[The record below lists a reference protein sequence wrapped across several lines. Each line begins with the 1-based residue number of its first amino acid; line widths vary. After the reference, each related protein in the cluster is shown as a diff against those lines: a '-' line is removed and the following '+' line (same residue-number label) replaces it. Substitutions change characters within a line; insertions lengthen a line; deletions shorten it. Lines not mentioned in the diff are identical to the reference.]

1 MILYSIDTNV
11 ESMKAGYLM
20 LSEWQTI
27 LNVNTH
33 HRCSKWSMDEFLNCA
48 KDLFKEEN
56 LPKINCTIYN
66 FKEFIDP
73 ETVEVPLC
81 NSAESA
87 ADVYRHLLEYYDTFL
102 FDSKD
107 TKCLVPCTQ
116 TGYDYQISYYS
127 KPGFSSSQKPDV
139 DASNYF
145 YLITFFTRMETE
157 ERTEVL
163 VYDMVAFLSAAGG
176 NLGLFVG
183 FSCLS
188 VIFALIDVS
197 WELCRRLKNLLF

>member
-48 KDLFKEEN
+48 KELFKEEN

-73 ETVEVPLC
+73 EMVEVLPQC

-87 ADVYRHLLEYYDTFL
+87 ADVFQYLLKYYNNFL
-102 FDSKD
+102 FHSND

-127 KPGFSSSQKPDV
+127 KSSIFDPKNPDV

-145 YLITFFTRMETE
+145 
-157 ERTEVL
+157 
-163 VYDMVAFLSAAGG
+163 
-176 NLGLFVG
+176 
-183 FSCLS
+183 
-188 VIFALIDVS
+188 
-197 WELCRRLKNLLF
+197 